1 MLFIADPDIVVHPPP
16 GQDPGGCRGAD
27 RGPHRRGHARKTK
40 TSPNALRHLPEER
53 NWDGLNRKWMA
64 DILYTVERAK
74 FEKIIKDDVKARK
87 ERLEEKNN
95 LLVEMRPEFAQVF
108 QNCMS
113 FSCKGGA
120 LVLL

>member
-1 MLFIADPDIVVHPPP
+1 MLELV
-16 GQDPGGCRGAD
+16 
-27 RGPHRRGHARKTK
+27 KM
-40 TSPNALRHLPEER
+40 SPNALKHLPDER
-53 NWDGLNRKWMA
+53 DWDGLNRKWVA

-74 FEKIIKDDVKARK
+74 LEKLIKDAVKARK

-95 LLVEMRPEFAQVF
+95 LLVEMRPEFAQAF

-113 FSCKGGA
+113 FSRKGDA